1 MAIPKIPCPVK
12 GLVPWAGAIWPIV
25 FRSAHPVFGWLY
37 TIHEAA
43 ADQPLRIHWN
53 VSQEQIVQTM
63 QAFATFQNKQYVT
76 LGRGGRRRI
85 ESRKWN
91 FERGTFIY
99 TVEGAREGREWS
111 VAQEELEERINAVEG
126 ENG

>member
-1 MAIPKIPCPVK
+1 
-12 GLVPWAGAIWPIV
+12 
-25 FRSAHPVFGWLY
+25 
-37 TIHEAA
+37 
-43 ADQPLRIHWN
+43 
-53 VSQEQIVQTM
+53 M

-99 TVEGAREGREWS
+99 TVEGAREGARM
-111 VAQEELEERINAVEG
+111 VRGAGGTGGAHQCG
-126 ENG
+126 